1 MTFDLV
7 LVRHGR
13 TEPQPGV
20 PAASWVLARSALDEV
35 RRLAEALAREAGGRV
50 DASLDAPVDASLDA
64 PVDAPV
70 DAVVTSSEP
79 KAIATG
85 RALARAWRVPATIG
99 HDLEEHHRG
108 ATPVLAP
115 EAWRQT
121 IRRFFAQPDVL
132 VFGSETAHEAVAR
145 FERGVY
151 AALAERPGKRL
162 ALVTHGTV
170 LAATLAKANGLDAFA
185 LWSSLGMPEALLV
198 RAADL
203 RLVGRVVPS
212 SDEASRD
219 G

>member
-35 RRLAEALAREAGGRV
+35 RRLAEALAREAGGR
-50 DASLDAPVDASLDA
+50 VDASLDA

>member
-1 MTFDLV
+1 MRSDLV

-13 TEPQPGV
+13 TEPQVGV
-20 PAASWVLARSALDEV
+20 PAAAWTLAPSALDDV
-35 RRLAEALAREAGGRV
+35 RRLAELLAREAG
-50 DASLDAPVDASLDA
+50 P
-64 PVDAPV
+64 PV

-79 KAIATG
+79 KAVATG
-85 RALARAWRVPATIG
+85 RALAKEWRVPATIG

-115 EAWRQT
+115 EEWRQT

-132 VFGSETAHEAVAR
+132 VFGSETGNEAVAR
-145 FERGVY
+145 FERGVR

-170 LAATLAKANGLDAFA
+170 LAAALARANDLDAFA
-185 LWSSLGMPEALLV
+185 LWSTLAMPEALLV
-198 RAADL
+198 RAGDL

-212 SDEASRD
+212 AADPNRV

>member
-1 MTFDLV
+1 VTFDLV

-35 RRLAEALAREAGGRV
+35 RRLAEALAREAGGR
-50 DASLDAPVDASLDA
+50 VDASLDA

>member
-1 MTFDLV
+1 RRARGRHARGGGATHPRKRRGGGHGSTRRVTFDLV

-50 DASLDAPVDASLDA
+50 DASLDAPVDA
-64 PVDAPV
+64 PFDAPV

-132 VFGSETAHEAVAR
+132 VFGSETAHEAR
-145 FERGVY
+145 SE
-151 AALAERPGKRL
+151 E
-162 ALVTHGTV
+162 H
-170 LAATLAKANGLDAFA
+170 
-185 LWSSLGMPEALLV
+185 
-198 RAADL
+198 
-203 RLVGRVVPS
+203 
-212 SDEASRD
+212 ASELQS
-219 G
+219 